1 MRGVVWL
8 AVLLVLVA
16 GWSDAQQGACTSQ
29 TVLSK
34 NTRVTAT
41 MEVHVVGG
49 GTVSRTF
56 YPQVDKYSLLDSQ
69 TTTDQLTVSSGN
81 TLLNMTVSVCGVS
94 APSQVISYHSER
106 NNAVFAPFL
115 TFVVDLNNGRISRVR
130 VDNTCNSRNQCQVGG
145 VGCSSELNI
154 GQNNCVSNFFPD
166 CSTNPTSSTNTKCS
180 ARAFLAWEGSYSG
193 DSGQPTSVNL
203 LPQSFTKWTV
213 GNVVSD
219 LFNRAKNAF

>member
-1 MRGVVWL
+1 MTHAKVGVDWIRMYTEWREWREREGGMRGVVWL

-69 TTTDQLTVSSGN
+69 TSCV
-81 TLLNMTVSVCGVS
+81 
-94 APSQVISYHSER
+94 
-106 NNAVFAPFL
+106 AVVWG
-115 TFVVDLNNGRISRVR
+115 T
-130 VDNTCNSRNQCQVGG
+130 
-145 VGCSSELNI
+145 
-154 GQNNCVSNFFPD
+154 
-166 CSTNPTSSTNTKCS
+166 
-180 ARAFLAWEGSYSG
+180 
-193 DSGQPTSVNL
+193 
-203 LPQSFTKWTV
+203 
-213 GNVVSD
+213 
-219 LFNRAKNAF
+219 